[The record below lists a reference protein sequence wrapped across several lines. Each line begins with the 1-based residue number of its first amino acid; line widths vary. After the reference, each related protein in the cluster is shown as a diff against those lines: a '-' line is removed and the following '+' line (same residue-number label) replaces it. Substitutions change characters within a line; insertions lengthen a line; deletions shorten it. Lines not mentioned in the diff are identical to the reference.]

1 MYNKSNKNIKHKR
14 SKINKVNN
22 RNNKTMKKTN
32 TNKSNKKYYKGGA
45 DEISKQENAEMV
57 EEFFARIGFFVKDGL
72 LKGLDILGKTLG
84 TDFSRQEEVNQ
95 KLYQIRETL
104 TSTQTIK
111 QLAELGALSVEA
123 SMPFIKP
130 LIDNIIDE
138 GGDVAYKIAETIVR
152 VILNS
157 AEEIP
162 GVGIILGTVRSIS
175 NVGEAILSS
184 INSGLKVYIQFSD
197 TIGKSIDRFKQLKN
211 EKMGTLNRTQES
223 IQNFQQPKSQL

>member
-1 MYNKSNKNIKHKR
+1 MYNKSKKNIKHKR
-14 SKINKVNN
+14 SNINRVNN
-22 RNNKTMKKTN
+22 RNTKTMKKTN
-32 TNKSNKKYYKGGA
+32 KSNRKYYRGGA

-57 EEFFARIGFFVKDGL
+57 EDFFARIGFFVKDGL
-72 LKGLDILGKTLG
+72 LKGFDMLGKTLG

-157 AEEIP
+157 AEEILP
-162 GVGIILGTVRSIS
+162 SLFLSIW
-175 NVGEAILSS
+175 AIAPKDKRDSATAVANNF
-184 INSGLKVYIQFSD
+184 IFTPCVIDQF
-197 TIGKSIDRFKQLKN
+197 K
-211 EKMGTLNRTQES
+211 
-223 IQNFQQPKSQL
+223 